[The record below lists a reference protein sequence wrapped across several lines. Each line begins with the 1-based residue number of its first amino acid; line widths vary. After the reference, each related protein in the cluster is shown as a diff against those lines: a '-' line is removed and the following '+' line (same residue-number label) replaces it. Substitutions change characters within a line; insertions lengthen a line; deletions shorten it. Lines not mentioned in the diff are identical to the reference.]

1 MNVTVWGSSSSATL
15 HQFGTTNLPEGPSS
29 SRPLTCSIA
38 VKLDGQIYVGTFT
51 VDGTT
56 LTVSYEVR
64 ARSVD
69 LGDSAANPDIL
80 ARRILGELVDE
91 TRRVE
96 G

>member
-1 MNVTVWGSSSSATL
+1 MDVTVRGSLAGAPL

-29 SRPLTCSIA
+29 SCPLACLIT
-38 VKLDGQIYVGTFT
+38 VELDEQIYVGTFT
-51 VDGTT
+51 VDGTR
-56 LTVSYEVR
+56 LTVSYQAQ

>member
-1 MNVTVWGSSSSATL
+1 MVRSRWTGRLGHQAPKALTL
-15 HQFGTTNLPEGPSS
+15 PLFGLFS
-29 SRPLTCSIA
+29 SRPLACSIA
-38 VKLDGQIYVGTFT
+38 VELDGQIYVGTFT
-51 VDGTT
+51 VDGTR
-56 LTVSYEVR
+56 LTVSYQAE

-80 ARRILGELVDE
+80 ARRILGELVGE